1 MTRVTR
7 WLERPV
13 FLALTGAVS
22 LALVSIAASQLLL
35 FGAVV
40 GAIWRCR
47 RREVSLRPWPLISWP
62 LLAFAGWTIV
72 AILSSRDVAQGLL
85 ETRKFFLYLILL
97 LLPLTAQD
105 ESDPVR
111 IYRCVFLVSV
121 VSASAGL
128 AQFVIHPFD
137 LQYRISGL
145 MSHWMTYSG
154 LLMLVLVALS
164 AYAVCGPG
172 RPEWWVFPLGLLLA
186 SGIYVSQTR
195 SVWLGAIAGA
205 TTVFLLMRPR
215 ALFPMAAL
223 LVALY
228 LASPASIHERVRST
242 WDARDPETR
251 ARTDLVRTSVRLIRD
266 NPWLGVG
273 PKNVKQEAVRY
284 RGRNEF
290 ADWLYQH
297 MHNNFLQI
305 AAERGIPGLLLWL
318 WFMIRLGWD
327 ALEVERSARK
337 GIAGRA
343 DPDTCGHLMVATSA
357 LGGWVAFLVA
367 GMFEYNFGDSEVL
380 TLFLFI
386 MASPYVSLR
395 LRAVAKY

>member
-13 FLALTGAVS
+13 FLALAGAVS

-40 GAIWRCR
+40 GAIWRR
-47 RREVSLRPWPLISWP
+47 RRRQVSLRPWPPISWP

-128 AQFVIHPFD
+128 AQFAIHPFD
-137 LQYRISGL
+137 LQYRVSGL

-164 AYAVCGPG
+164 AYAVCRPG
-172 RPEWWVFPLGLLLA
+172 RPEWWVLPL
-186 SGIYVSQTR
+186 
-195 SVWLGAIAGA
+195 
-205 TTVFLLMRPR
+205 
-215 ALFPMAAL
+215 
-223 LVALY
+223 
-228 LASPASIHERVRST
+228 
-242 WDARDPETR
+242 
-251 ARTDLVRTSVRLIRD
+251 
-266 NPWLGVG
+266 
-273 PKNVKQEAVRY
+273 
-284 RGRNEF
+284 
-290 ADWLYQH
+290 
-297 MHNNFLQI
+297 
-305 AAERGIPGLLLWL
+305 
-318 WFMIRLGWD
+318 
-327 ALEVERSARK
+327 
-337 GIAGRA
+337 
-343 DPDTCGHLMVATSA
+343 
-357 LGGWVAFLVA
+357 
-367 GMFEYNFGDSEVL
+367 
-380 TLFLFI
+380 
-386 MASPYVSLR
+386 
-395 LRAVAKY
+395 